1 MTTHREPAVLV
12 LTSTFPR
19 YSGDSTPPFVLHLC
33 QALQK
38 LGWRPQVLVPHARGM
53 ASQDHVEGIAC
64 TRFRYAPQSLEQL
77 AYGGGMLANVKEAGW
92 RWLLVP
98 AYLGFMFAQA
108 AWLLWQQKIRV
119 VHAHWV
125 IPQGVVG
132 ALLKMMFGMRLRL
145 IVTAHGSDLQA
156 KMGGMV
162 GLVRLWVLRRAD
174 SVAVV
179 SQAMREQ
186 VIASGIDADKVV
198 VAPMGVNTE
207 IFCPSP
213 LVERSGLLF
222 VGRLVEGKGVHH
234 LLDAVASMV
243 QHKPD
248 ITLQVVGDGPARK
261 ELEARVRKLGI
272 ASKVNFLGARSP
284 SDVPA
289 FFQKAEVLVMPSLQE
304 GLGLVAAEALSCLC
318 PVVAFDIPGV
328 RDIVIHGK
336 TGLLATKS
344 DSQALAKAVTE
355 LLETPGLSTQ
365 LASAGREHV
374 LANYSWPAVARRYH
388 ELLIAI
394 D

>member
-1 MTTHREPAVLV
+1 
-12 LTSTFPR
+12 
-19 YSGDSTPPFVLHLC
+19 
-33 QALQK
+33 
-38 LGWRPQVLVPHARGM
+38 
-53 ASQDHVEGIAC
+53 
-64 TRFRYAPQSLEQL
+64 
-77 AYGGGMLANVKEAGW
+77 MLANVKEAGW

-179 SQAMREQ
+179 SRAMREQ

-234 LLDAVASMV
+234 LLDAVASLV
-243 QHKPD
+243 QHKPE
-248 ITLQVVGDGPARK
+248 ITLQIVGDGPARK
-261 ELEARVRKLGI
+261 ELEARVRELGI

-289 FFQKAEVLVMPSLQE
+289 FFQTAEILVMPSLQE

-355 LLETPGLSTQ
+355 LLERPGLSTQ